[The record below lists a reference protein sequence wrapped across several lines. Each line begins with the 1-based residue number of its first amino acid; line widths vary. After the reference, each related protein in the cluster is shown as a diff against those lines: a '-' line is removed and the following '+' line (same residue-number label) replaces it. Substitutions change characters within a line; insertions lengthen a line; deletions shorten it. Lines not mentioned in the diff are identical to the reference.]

1 VTSARRTAHPSASIV
16 PRTRL
21 FPAPSCPFET
31 ELAVLGAGT
40 HVREDDRFAGVGWIA
55 SEDLPDAPLWVT
67 IAPTS
72 DARADDAHEKHDAAS
87 LAHHVIDGLRATTVP
102 APAERTI
109 VVGSAALADRLTSSM
124 EAAGL
129 RRRDQTFFGIAA
141 RTLAD
146 GDALPLEALVGDE
159 AWRDWSRV
167 ERAIL
172 CESRPHDPP
181 NDALLERIVDFKR
194 RQQRHSPSIRR
205 FVGRDEHREPVA
217 MIGYAPF
224 APCDLGFAPAGV
236 LVRLRDVAVMPHARR
251 HGVATSLLR
260 ALAATAIEECEAT
273 QVLIGVA
280 SDAPAASLYRKVGA
294 RDVGRFVTFHGAV

>member
-1 VTSARRTAHPSASIV
+1 VTSARRTVHPSASIV

-21 FPAPSCPFET
+21 FPAPSRPFDT

-40 HVREDDRFAGVGWIA
+40 HVRDDDRFAGVGWIA

-67 IAPTS
+67 IAPSNAEDT
-72 DARADDAHEKHDAAS
+72 RDAAA

-109 VVGSAALADRLTSSM
+109 VVGVDALADRLTPSM

-141 RTLAD
+141 KSLAH
-146 GDALPLEALVGDE
+146 GDALPLEAMVGDE

-172 CESRPHDPP
+172 CESKPHDPP

-236 LVRLRDVAVMPHARR
+236 LARLRDVAVMPHARR

-260 ALAATAIEECEAT
+260 ALAATAIEECDAT